1 MNRRNFFRNSS
12 LISLGVLVTQFPA
25 WSRSIFAWEQPI
37 HNIETDKAIDP
48 QWLASLY
55 ERGEKIKYFKSKN
68 ELKYIGM
75 PIGGL
80 HTGTVYIGGD
90 GRLWLW
96 QIYNESYDGM
106 KEGVEPKIVLWNNGK
121 EQVRIR
127 PRDGSAYIEPAIA
140 DNLRVL
146 EQGFAISVYYKG
158 KQLIKE
164 LRENHWDEIVFE
176 PSYPTCTVT
185 YSSADFPV
193 DVKLTA
199 YSPFIPLDIE
209 NSSLPMTT
217 LHVEVVNKT
226 DQPLDVL
233 ISGWLENGVHK
244 NRKDFSSVR
253 KVSVSKDLIDGKA
266 LFFEC
271 QQVSEKDLIASDY
284 GSMAISCQHSD
295 AIAVAQIKEWPI
307 NPADLISEAGSSNIG
322 FNELQ
327 VGSLTVKRKIPAATK
342 VKISYAISWHF
353 NNVHPKLKERI
364 KDAQNGYWYGTKF
377 SNAYHVLEYY
387 NQERNKLDENTLL
400 WADTWN
406 DSTLPYW
413 FLDRTFVNI
422 GTLATANTYRF
433 ATGRFWGWEGIG
445 ACAGTCTHV
454 WQYGQAMGRIFP
466 ELERNL
472 REVTDLD
479 IAFKPETG
487 AIIFR
492 AEYESRPA
500 IDGQAGVV
508 LRFYRDHQMSRDNVF
523 LKRNWAN
530 LKKAIQFII
539 DQDKNGDGMTDT
551 PMENTLDAVWE
562 GEISWIVGLCLAA
575 VQAGGAMA
583 TEMGDRNFAKLCY
596 DYVKKG
602 SVNMDKELFN
612 GDYYIHRPNTES
624 GRKNLGSY
632 NTCHIDQV
640 YGQAWTFQLGM
651 PRINDQKQ
659 TLAALRALWKYNFT
673 MDVGPYIKTHLNG
686 RPYALAGEGGMV
698 MNTNPKNEA
707 KAYGENET
715 WQLGYFHE
723 CMSGFEHQVAAH
735 MMAEGMV
742 EESLVLTRVIHDRYH
757 AAKRNPFNEIECSD
771 HYARAMAS
779 YGTFVNACGYAYH
792 GPNKYLAF
800 APKVLPE
807 KFKSPFTT
815 AEAWGSYEQI
825 QQDTEQT
832 SQLSVAYGNLQLQ
845 KFSIGKVRDEP
856 VQKDRLKA
864 VLNNKPLKL
873 SRVEDG
879 SDKLTVT
886 FQKELQLNKGDLLQ
900 ITWS

>member
-1 MNRRNFFRNSS
+1 
-12 LISLGVLVTQFPA
+12 LATQFPA

-37 HNIETDKAIDP
+37 HNIEADKAIDP

-253 KVSVSKDLIDGKA
+253 KVSVSKNLIDGKA

-271 QQVSEKDLIASDY
+271 QQVPEKDLIASDY

-387 NQERNKLDENTLL
+387 NKERNKLDEHTLL

-508 LRFYRDHQMSRDNVF
+508 LRFYRDHQMSSDNVF
-523 LKRNWAN
+523 
-530 LKKAIQFII
+530 F
-539 DQDKNGDGMTDT
+539 
-551 PMENTLDAVWE
+551 EE
-562 GEISWIVGLCLAA
+562 
-575 VQAGGAMA
+575 
-583 TEMGDRNFAKLCY
+583 KL
-596 DYVKKG
+596 G
-602 SVNMDKELFN
+602 
-612 GDYYIHRPNTES
+612 
-624 GRKNLGSY
+624 
-632 NTCHIDQV
+632 
-640 YGQAWTFQLGM
+640 
-651 PRINDQKQ
+651 
-659 TLAALRALWKYNFT
+659 
-673 MDVGPYIKTHLNG
+673 
-686 RPYALAGEGGMV
+686 
-698 MNTNPKNEA
+698 
-707 KAYGENET
+707 
-715 WQLGYFHE
+715 
-723 CMSGFEHQVAAH
+723 
-735 MMAEGMV
+735 
-742 EESLVLTRVIHDRYH
+742 
-757 AAKRNPFNEIECSD
+757 
-771 HYARAMAS
+771 
-779 YGTFVNACGYAYH
+779 
-792 GPNKYLAF
+792 
-800 APKVLPE
+800 
-807 KFKSPFTT
+807 
-815 AEAWGSYEQI
+815 
-825 QQDTEQT
+825 
-832 SQLSVAYGNLQLQ
+832 
-845 KFSIGKVRDEP
+845 
-856 VQKDRLKA
+856 
-864 VLNNKPLKL
+864 
-873 SRVEDG
+873 
-879 SDKLTVT
+879 
-886 FQKELQLNKGDLLQ
+886 
-900 ITWS
+900 